1 MKQLNTNKTT
11 KSLEVRMSWRKPRFD
26 LRDKKELVLFILAYT
41 TYRSKHLTL
50 QDVANIF
57 TIVAAALVVLAFKVY

>member
-26 LRDKKELVLFILAYT
+26 LREKKELVLFILAYT
-41 TYRSKHLTL
+41 IHRSKHLTL

-57 TIVAAALVVLAFKVY
+57 TIVAAALVVLGLR

>member
-1 MKQLNTNKTT
+1 METSSNKKTT

-41 TYRSKHLTL
+41 THRSKHLTL

-57 TIVAAALVVLAFKVY
+57 TIIAAALVVLGLR